1 MTERIITPPA
11 RVAPVH
17 LVATEKLLGRDTGFY
32 SLILIFEAKN
42 IEPIEKAIAKVMP
55 KKKGARAPISPL
67 HYSKTIGYRL
77 RLRSESQV
85 KAVNVTRKLIPLEYI
100 LPGAIVRVQATFV
113 GREVVDGGVR
123 ACLGNI
129 QLLRESSRE
138 VQEVDLGFDDIG
150 EGWQH
155 FYR

>member
-1 MTERIITPPA
+1 MTEIIITPLA

-17 LVATEKLLGRDTGFY
+17 LVETGEYSITLLFDT
-32 SLILIFEAKN
+32 KD

-85 KAVNVTRKLIPLEYI
+85 KAVNVIKKPIPLENI
-100 LPGAIVRVQATFV
+100 LPGAIVRVQASFASYEQ
-113 GREVVDGGVR
+113 GGGGVT
-123 ACLGNI
+123 AYLGNI
-129 QLLRESSRE
+129 QLLRESPNK
-138 VQEVDLGFDDIG
+138 VDEVDLGFDDIEQG
-150 EGWQH
+150 
-155 FYR
+155 